1 MERPVASWRCSEWEK
16 HYEMESETKKKNER
30 NGECWVQDKAR
41 KDHVKASEVARSNQP
56 SLSSDQATVDHLRIM
71 QPWHIFCRNVLQ

>member
-1 MERPVASWRCSEWEK
+1 
-16 HYEMESETKKKNER
+16 MESETTTKKRMKERKKER
-30 NGECWVQDKAR
+30 NGECWVQDKVR

-71 QPWHIFCRNVLQ
+71 QP

>member
-1 MERPVASWRCSEWEK
+1 
-16 HYEMESETKKKNER
+16 MESETKKKNER

-56 SLSSDQATVDHLRIM
+56 FLSSDQATVDHLRIM
-71 QPWHIFCRNVLQ
+71 QP